1 MSNLNFTCTIDTCS
15 LDQSF
20 YNYRPSLGINATLA
34 GIYGTFLVI
43 GLIQGIWFRTWTFLV
58 AFTLGNGIE
67 IAGYIGRILSYENPF
82 QMAPFLLQIVSLTLA
97 PAYYAAGIYL
107 CLSRLVTI
115 YDSSISRLRPINY
128 TRLFIGCDIISLS
141 LQGAGGGLAST
152 SASDNQPT
160 TTGNNVMIAGLGFQ
174 VLTLGL
180 FMVLSAEFAF
190 RVYKGDKSSR
200 NPLYVDLRS
209 RKRFKAFIGALIL
222 STTCIM
228 IRSIYRLIEMSQG
241 WSGTLQKN
249 ETYFF
254 ILEGVMVIIAV
265 GALLLHPGWCL
276 MGAYQAKEK
285 GDVDIEM
292 KMRDSED
299 RI

>member
-1 MSNLNFTCTIDTCS
+1 MDVFGC
-15 LDQSF
+15 F
-20 YNYRPSLGINATLA
+20 
-34 GIYGTFLVI
+34 
-43 GLIQGIWFRTWTFLV
+43 
-58 AFTLGNGIE
+58 
-67 IAGYIGRILSYENPF
+67 YIGQRKYADFPPAYLISIQLTKAFNSRDSRLHRPYTLLREPLSNGTSKPF
-82 QMAPFLLQIVSLTLA
+82 FSLSEFKTALLKKHQQFLLQIVSLTLA